1 MSYVDFYTFLMPLYA
16 LSLGFGAAE
25 VGVLVGACSVPHGDR
40 LARSVRPEIPHT
52 PRHPIQRLDLFRFRL
67 T

>member
-25 VGVLVGACSVPHGDR
+25 VGVLVGACSVRHGDR
-40 LARSVRPEIPHT
+40 LARSVEA
-52 PRHPIQRLDLFRFRL
+52 
-67 T
+67 